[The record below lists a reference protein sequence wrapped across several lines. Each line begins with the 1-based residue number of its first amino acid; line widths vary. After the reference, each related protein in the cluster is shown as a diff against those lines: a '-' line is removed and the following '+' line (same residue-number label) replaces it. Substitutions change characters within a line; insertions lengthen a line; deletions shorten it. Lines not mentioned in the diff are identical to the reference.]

1 MGPFSGGKQRASQ
14 GGGRDGRRLQTRD
27 AASTDGWSG
36 STEEVEDAE
45 KSEDQEKTTSGS
57 ISSLDQQPE
66 ERQDGDSY
74 HSTDDSHYSQK
85 EEQTPPPT
93 ATGRGDFP
101 KRTGRGEAEKKAQG
115 PEAKKTSGTRRRAP
129 GQQLAERRTKTPT
142 KLRQEVH
149 LKTIRLNKMY

>member
-1 MGPFSGGKQRASQ
+1 MVEIEEAPVDFDATQWGRSLVENNERVREADGFSVE
-14 GGGRDGRRLQTRD
+14 TRD

-36 STEEVEDAE
+36 STEEVED
-45 KSEDQEKTTSGS
+45 
-57 ISSLDQQPE
+57 
-66 ERQDGDSY
+66 
-74 HSTDDSHYSQK
+74 
-85 EEQTPPPT
+85 
-93 ATGRGDFP
+93 
-101 KRTGRGEAEKKAQG
+101 GRGEAEKKAQG